1 MKKGIA
7 YLLLLMM
14 LFMSGCGQKQPE
26 PGTTAAPPETVAPET
41 TEAETTAP
49 ETEPKLESAWIQ
61 GEGVPEVLLLL
72 HRGDRVEV
80 LSWIDETHAWVKVG
94 EQEGSVEKQLLQ
106 MANEEDYA
114 QWTGYS
120 MYSAQCFANYFLTG
134 QAETL
139 PTNTKLNVLEELD
152 SCYLVAFE
160 DGTTGFV
167 SKTKVSRYMTGI
179 GGGGN
184 SSPAD
189 GGSSG
194 GSGGSGSSGGG
205 GGQDGGDI
213 TLMVPGRLSLLADV
227 RLTGDAV
234 VKADG
239 AELVLT
245 TLSRGTELDL
255 IAEEGFA
262 PDLEGYA
269 TVYLGKEKGAAY
281 VPEQWIRK
289 QGEDAFEAWDGYAG
303 YNCQLFDNIRL
314 RGMAMKKLYA
324 NSPVKVLW
332 EAENVLLV
340 QAGEELGYVTAETVR
355 TTPIV
360 AAPSG
365 GDSGGSGGSSGSGSG
380 GEWTPPML

>member
-227 RLTGDAV
+227 RLTAQ
-234 VKADG
+234 
-239 AELVLT
+239 
-245 TLSRGTELDL
+245 S
-255 IAEEGFA
+255 
-262 PDLEGYA
+262 
-269 TVYLGKEKGAAY
+269 
-281 VPEQWIRK
+281 W
-289 QGEDAFEAWDGYAG
+289 
-303 YNCQLFDNIRL
+303 C
-314 RGMAMKKLYA
+314 
-324 NSPVKVLW
+324 
-332 EAENVLLV
+332 
-340 QAGEELGYVTAETVR
+340 
-355 TTPIV
+355 
-360 AAPSG
+360 
-365 GDSGGSGGSSGSGSG
+365 
-380 GEWTPPML
+380 